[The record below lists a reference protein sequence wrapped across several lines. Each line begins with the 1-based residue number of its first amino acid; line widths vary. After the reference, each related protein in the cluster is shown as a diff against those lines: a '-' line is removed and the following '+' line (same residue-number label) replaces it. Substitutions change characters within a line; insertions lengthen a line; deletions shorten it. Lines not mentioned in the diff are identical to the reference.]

1 MRVASAPVTDSRA
14 RRRSSSDRRTSKPA
28 RPPRGG
34 PGQVGRRPSNPAFLA
49 LLGLVWIACGAVALL
64 ELHASWKLIPGIVFI
79 GIGLFFLRGAATTVE
94 RHTRD

>member
-1 MRVASAPVTDSRA
+1 
-14 RRRSSSDRRTSKPA
+14 
-28 RPPRGG
+28 
-34 PGQVGRRPSNPAFLA
+34 
-49 LLGLVWIACGAVALL
+49 LVWIACGAVALL